1 MAGFLRKTRYTLR
14 GGFLLRP
21 VFIAVMLGIIGAVLS
36 QIEEWMPSMNAWV
49 PTMLFPSKSDPAV
62 AQLILSTIASAMM
75 TVVSIVFAVL
85 LMTLTLASSQF
96 SPRIIITFTED
107 KVTQTTLGIFIG
119 TFGYC
124 IAALPAARSVPH
136 PFAPVLTVT
145 GAMVLAFICSCA
157 LVYFIN
163 HISEAISANHIVAKL
178 ARQTELMI
186 EKTLPY
192 KRGQN
197 MMSNPPISSTPFIY
211 QAPVLSIV
219 SGYIRYIDSVR
230 LFDLAKFHQ
239 LHVQVMRRVG
249 HYVPVGVP
257 LFILSSNNRIPEN
270 IHHEF
275 RAAFEFG
282 PTRTIQQDIEFGILQ
297 IVDIALKAISPAVN
311 DPSTAINCIDQLSA
325 ILIHYA
331 SRNPPEEVL
340 SDADG
345 KVVVSIPYLDFERL
359 VDSAFEQIR
368 MYSRTDV
375 AVSLRMF
382 RALGDIAHT
391 VPDKAS
397 RMVLVQKG
405 RRILASCEKNL
416 EENEIIEMKTR
427 MDALEVFAQKGI
439 DT

>member
-1 MAGFLRKTRYTLR
+1 LR

-21 VFIAVMLGIIGAVLS
+21 IIMAVLLGITGALLS
-36 QIEEWMPSMNAWV
+36 QLEEWMPAMSAWV
-49 PTMLFPSKSDPAV
+49 PTILFPSKSDPAV

-107 KVTQTTLGIFIG
+107 KVTQNTLGIFLG

-145 GAMVLAFICSCA
+145 GAMALSFTCSCV

-192 KRGQN
+192 KRGQTVN
-197 MMSNPPISSTPFIY
+197 KPVLPAMTFIY
-211 QAPVLSIV
+211 QTPVLSIV
-219 SGYIRYIDSVR
+219 SGYIRYIDSER

-239 LHVQVMRRVG
+239 LHVQVVRRVG

-257 LFILSSNNRIPEN
+257 LFILSSNNKISEN

-275 RAAFEFG
+275 RAAFDFG

-297 IVDIALKAISPAVN
+297 IVDIALKALSPAVN
-311 DPSTAINCIDQLSA
+311 DPSTAINCVDQLSA

-331 SRNPPEEVL
+331 SRNPQEEIL

-345 KVVVSIPYLDFERL
+345 KAMVSIPYLDFERL

-382 RALGDIAHT
+382 RALADIAHT
-391 VPDKAS
+391 VPDTAS
-397 RMVLVQKG
+397 RKVLAEKG
-405 RRILASCEKNL
+405 RRILAGCEKNM
-416 EENEIIEMKTR
+416 EENEIIEMRNR
-427 MDALEVFAQKGI
+427 MIALEALAGNEY
-439 DT
+439 